1 MARFNEIL
9 VGRYNRFLQK
19 LFSMKGGPP
28 SAQLATEITPNL
40 NLFNGIENR
49 YLESWFRY
57 GAAPGLAAVVGA
69 NPVFRFRNPA
79 GSNVIAIVEKLSF
92 PLLANFIGQVEL
104 RAVAVDLG
112 GASSLA
118 QARIDPRGNPSPS
131 LILSN
136 QNAGAFS
143 TTTQLFNVTGLA
155 NTQVD
160 LILFEHQE
168 IPILPGDALT
178 IVNQSLN
185 SPLQVDLVWRERFL
199 EDSER
204 T

>member
-69 NPVFRFRNPA
+69 NPGFRFRNPA
-79 GSNVIAIVEKLSF
+79 GSNVIAMVEKLSL
-92 PLLANFIGQVEL
+92 PLLANVIRQGEL

-112 GASSLA
+112 GASRCA
-118 QARIDPRGNPSPS
+118 QARIDARGHPS
-131 LILSN
+131 
-136 QNAGAFS
+136 
-143 TTTQLFNVTGLA
+143 
-155 NTQVD
+155 
-160 LILFEHQE
+160 
-168 IPILPGDALT
+168 
-178 IVNQSLN
+178 
-185 SPLQVDLVWRERFL
+185 
-199 EDSER
+199 
-204 T
+204 